1 MNKNSFGRT
10 MTSDLFKVGKLKS
23 VWIAL
28 IIMFALILVSFAT
41 YWVMNEFVDKSDFG
55 GEEMAKLDA
64 QFLLC
69 QMKNALL
76 YGSSSTV
83 HIELFVAIIA
93 CIFIGKDFSGG
104 SVAILTA
111 RGQKRA
117 HTYFSKWL
125 TLVCLTVA
133 YACVA
138 LVVSGIFY
146 AFGNN
151 GSAFTGADFGMLMR
165 NFALQLLCGIASVSI
180 FVMIAFLARNTGSAI
195 AFSVGAYVIL
205 GVIIGLVNVILSVK
219 SNKAVDDW
227 SYFMPLR
234 QMSAACTYGKMSTTQ
249 IIAATVMPVVY
260 TVVST
265 LIGYFTFEKRDIR

>member
-10 MTSDLFKVGKLKS
+10 MTSDLFKVSKLKS

-28 IIMFALILVSFAT
+28 IIMFTLILVSFAT
-41 YWVMNEFVDKSDFG
+41 YWVLLEFVNNSDSG

-64 QFLLC
+64 QFFLG
-69 QMKNALL
+69 QMKTALL

-104 SVAILTA
+104 SVAILSA

-125 TLVCLTVA
+125 TLISLTIA

-146 AFGNN
+146 AFGSK
-151 GSAFTGADFGMLMR
+151 GSSFTAEDFGMLMR
-165 NFALQLLCGIASVSI
+165 NFALQLLCGIASASI
-180 FVMIAFLARNTGSAI
+180 FAMIAFLARNTGSAI

-205 GVIIGLVNVILSVK
+205 GVIIGLVDIILSVK
-219 SNKAVDDW
+219 GAESTNEW

-260 TVVST
+260 TAAST